1 MNNHESESKKY
12 ICKHCDKKYSSQQ
25 SLCNH
30 NKKFHSNDTPKTS
43 NIAQNTSLHSQN
55 NLQITPNNVNPLEC
69 MYCKKVMSRVDNLT
83 RHVNKCKVKLS
94 NEQKLK
100 EENEEL
106 KKQISEQNKFFQQ
119 MIDNLK
125 KELMEQ
131 INKNCKTHPKTLQ
144 KINNQLNST
153 VNNTINYNIVSLG
166 HERLYDVLSKKEKIN
181 ILNQRYMC
189 LDHIIEYI
197 HFNEKFPQFRNILIT
212 NTQNNIAYKFDKLS
226 NKFIAISKDDLLENI
241 VSERMDDITEFY
253 EQLIDDLDDKT
264 KNIINSFITKMDN
277 ENYRSDKK
285 KDIKLIVYNNRNK
298 VSKEVIK
305 DLEVI
310 I

>member
-1 MNNHESESKKY
+1 MDNLNQVEKKY
-12 ICKHCDKKYSSQQ
+12 ICKQCNKGYSSRQ
-25 SLCNH
+25 SLWNH
-30 NKKFHSNDTPKTS
+30 HSIYHKG
-43 NIAQNTSLHSQN
+43 
-55 NLQITPNNVNPLEC
+55 ITPESTKPHKTNIEIHTSTPNSTKYMCN
-69 MYCKKVMSRVDNLT
+69 YCKKSFT
-83 RHVNKCKVKLS
+83 RNSSLKRHYDRCEIKNQ

-100 EENEEL
+100 QENEEL

-144 KINNQLNST
+144 KINNQLNNT
-153 VNNTINYNIVSLG
+153 VNNTINYNIVGLG

-212 NTQNNIAYKFDKLS
+212 NTQNNIAYKFDKIT
-226 NKFIAISKDDLLENI
+226 NKFIAITKDDLLENI
-241 VSERMDDITEFY
+241 VAERMDDITEFY

-264 KNIINSFITKMDN
+264 KDIINSFITKMDN

>member
-1 MNNHESESKKY
+1 MDNLNQVEKKY
-12 ICKHCDKKYSSQQ
+12 ICKHCNKGYNSRQ
-25 SLCNH
+25 SLWNH
-30 NKKFHSNDTPKTS
+30 HSIYHKG
-43 NIAQNTSLHSQN
+43 
-55 NLQITPNNVNPLEC
+55 ITPESTILHKTNIEIHPSTPNSTKHMCN
-69 MYCKKVMSRVDNLT
+69 YCKKSFT
-83 RHVNKCKVKLS
+83 RNSSLKRHYDRCEIKNQ

-131 INKNCKTHPKTLQ
+131 INKKCKTHPKTLQ
-144 KINNQLNST
+144 KINNQLNNT

-166 HERLYDVLSKKEKIN
+166 QEQLYNVLSKKEKMN
-181 ILNQRYMC
+181 ILNQRYTC
-189 LDHIIEYI
+189 LDHMIEYI

-226 NKFIAISKDDLLENI
+226 NKFIAITKDELLENI

-253 EQLIDDLDDKT
+253 DQLIDDLDDKT

-277 ENYRSDKK
+277 ENYKSDKK